1 MGYSLWGHKE
11 SDTNEHISPI
21 GYKGAG
27 QARQVVKKTAK
38 RKDYTETD
46 LMSPGHSHDPLFG
59 GVWGDARITS
69 WTLDLRKRN
78 MALGLAGTGSD
89 KGGRLCALRLYES
102 DNLYHPP
109 FDFGCGVDQARE
121 HCSSLILL

>member
-38 RKDYTETD
+38 RLYRDRLDE
-46 LMSPGHSHDPLFG
+46 SWPLPWSTVCW
-59 GVWGDARITS
+59 GVGDARI
-69 WTLDLRKRN
+69 
-78 MALGLAGTGSD
+78 
-89 KGGRLCALRLYES
+89 ES
-102 DNLYHPP
+102 
-109 FDFGCGVDQARE
+109 
-121 HCSSLILL
+121 

>member
-46 LMSPGHSHDPLFG
+46 LMSPGHSHDPLFV

-69 WTLDLRKRN
+69 WTLDLSVPLNHSEKEYGFR
-78 MALGLAGTGSD
+78 AG
-89 KGGRLCALRLYES
+89 RYR
-102 DNLYHPP
+102 
-109 FDFGCGVDQARE
+109 VR
-121 HCSSLILL
+121 